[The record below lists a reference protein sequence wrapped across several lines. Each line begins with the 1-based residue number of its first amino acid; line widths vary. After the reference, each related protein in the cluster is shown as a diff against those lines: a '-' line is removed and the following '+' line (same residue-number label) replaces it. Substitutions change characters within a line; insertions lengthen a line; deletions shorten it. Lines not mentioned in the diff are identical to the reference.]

1 MTIDEIRDRAA
12 AATPGPWA
20 WFGNTDNYHV
30 ELSTTHSG
38 RYRVMIFDR
47 WGMRNAQ
54 PAFAVGRERADT
66 EDGVKLGTH
75 GRMTPA
81 SKLPV
86 YEVAPDAL
94 DSKDPDV
101 YRADLSGIRNPDAVF
116 LAAARQDVDD
126 LLAEVDRL
134 TELLVKE
141 GVTV

>member
-1 MTIDEIRDRAA
+1 MTIEEIRARAA

-20 WFGNTDNYHV
+20 WFGNTDNYSV
-30 ELSTTHSG
+30 ELSTAHSG

-54 PAFAVGRERADT
+54 PAFAVGREWAET
-66 EDGVKLGTH
+66 ENGIKLGTH
-75 GRMTPA
+75 GRMTGA

-86 YEVAPDAL
+86 YEVAPNAL
-94 DSKDPDV
+94 TDKDPDV
-101 YRADLSGIRNPDAVF
+101 YRADLAGIRSPDATF

-134 TELLVKE
+134 NALLAE
-141 GVTV
+141 REVTA